1 MKYIIFDL
9 DGTILDTLQ
18 DLTNAVNYGLKCF
31 NLPTKDKEFV
41 RLAIGNG
48 TKVLIKR
55 CTPCDISDEIRDQV
69 FNNFKSY
76 YFKHFTDN
84 TKPYPGIYEMLLK
97 LKESKKVKLIVLSNK
112 DDDLT
117 KQLIN
122 KEFPRVFDIVQGSYI
137 DKPRK
142 PDPYLINKIFN
153 ENNINKEDCLYIG
166 DTNVDKETA
175 DNSGIK
181 YLLVNYGYRSKEE
194 LEKMCP
200 KDTTISSID
209 ELYHTIVTYSHHLK
223 KWGLLAR

>member
-18 DLTNAVNYGLKCF
+18 DLTNAVNYGLKSF
-31 NLPTKDKEFV
+31 NLPEKDLDFV

-55 CTPCDISDEIRDQV
+55 CTPCDISEEERSKV
-69 FNNFKSY
+69 FDVFKDY

-97 LKESKKVKLIVLSNK
+97 LKEINNLKLVVLSNK

-153 ENNINKEDCLYIG
+153 ENHINKTDCLYIG

-175 DNSGIK
+175 TNGGVI
-181 YLLVNYGYRSKEE
+181 YRLVNYGYRNKEE

-200 KDTTISSID
+200 NDTTISTID
-209 ELYHTIVTYSHHLK
+209 ELYHTILK
-223 KWGLLAR
+223 WVNL

>member
-1 MKYIIFDL
+1 MKYIFFDL
-9 DGTILDTLQ
+9 DGTILDTLK
-18 DLTNAVNYGLKCF
+18 DLANAVNYGLKSF
-31 NLPTKDKEFV
+31 NLPEKDLDFV

-55 CTPCDISDEIRDQV
+55 CTPCNLSEEERSKV
-69 FNNFKSY
+69 FDVFKNY

-97 LKESKKVKLIVLSNK
+97 LKELKNIRLVVLSNK

-122 KEFPRVFDIVQGSYI
+122 KEFPRVFDIIQGSYI

-142 PDPYLINKIFN
+142 PDPFLINKIIN
-153 ENNINKEDCLYIG
+153 ENNIDKKDCLYIG

-175 DNSGIK
+175 DNANLK
-181 YLLVNYGYRSKEE
+181 YLLVNYGYRNKEE
-194 LEKMCP
+194 LIKMCP
-200 KDTTISSID
+200 NDTSID
-209 ELYHTIVTYSHHLK
+209 TVEELYHNILMWVNS
-223 KWGLLAR
+223 

>member
-9 DGTILDTLQ
+9 DGTILDTLK
-18 DLTNAVNYGLKCF
+18 DLANAVNYGLKSF
-31 NLPTKDKEFV
+31 NLPEKDIGFV

-55 CTPCDISDEIRDQV
+55 CTPCDLSEEERSKV
-69 FNNFKSY
+69 FDVFKDY

-84 TKPYPGIYEMLLK
+84 TKPYPGIYETLLK
-97 LKESKKVKLIVLSNK
+97 LKELGNTKLVVLSNK

-122 KEFPRVFDIVQGSYI
+122 KEFPRVFDIIQGSYI

-142 PDPYLINKIFN
+142 PDPYLISKILN
-153 ENNINKEDCLYIG
+153 ENNIDKKDCLYVG

-175 DNSGIK
+175 DNANLK

-194 LEKMCP
+194 LIKMCP
-200 KDTTISSID
+200 NDTSID
-209 ELYHTIVTYSHHLK
+209 TVEELYRNILMWVNS
-223 KWGLLAR
+223 

>member
-9 DGTILDTLQ
+9 DGTILDTLK
-18 DLTNAVNYGLKCF
+18 DLANAVNYGLKSF
-31 NLPTKDKEFV
+31 NLPEKDIDFV

-55 CTPCDISDEIRDQV
+55 CTPCDLSEEERSKV
-69 FNNFKSY
+69 FDVFKDY

-84 TKPYPGIYEMLLK
+84 TKPYPGIYEMLLR
-97 LKESKKVKLIVLSNK
+97 LKELGNIKLVVLSNK

-122 KEFPRVFDIVQGSYI
+122 KEFPRVFDIIQGSYI

-142 PDPYLINKIFN
+142 PDPYLISKILN
-153 ENNINKEDCLYIG
+153 ENNIDKKDCLYVG

-175 DNSGIK
+175 DNANLK
-181 YLLVNYGYRSKEE
+181 YLLVNYGYRSKGE
-194 LEKMCP
+194 LIKMCP
-200 KDTTISSID
+200 NDTSID
-209 ELYHTIVTYSHHLK
+209 TVEELYHNILMWVNS
-223 KWGLLAR
+223 

>member
-31 NLPTKDKEFV
+31 NLPEKDLNFV

-55 CTPCDISDEIRDQV
+55 CTPCDISDELRDQV
-69 FNNFKSY
+69 FNEFKSY

-84 TKPYPGIYEMLLK
+84 TKPYPGVLEMLLK
-97 LKESKKVKLIVLSNK
+97 LKQIPNLKLVVLSNK

-117 KQLIN
+117 KQLIQ
-122 KEFPRVFDIVQGSYI
+122 KEFMGVFDIVQGSYI

-153 ENNINKEDCLYIG
+153 ENNINKENCLYIG

-175 DNSGIK
+175 ANGGVI
-181 YLLVNYGYRSKEE
+181 YRLVNYGYRNKEE

-200 KDTTISSID
+200 NDTTISTID
-209 ELYHTIVTYSHHLK
+209 ELYHTILR
-223 KWGLLAR
+223 WFNL

>member
-9 DGTILDTLQ
+9 DGTILDTLK
-18 DLTNAVNYGLKCF
+18 DLANAVNYSLKSF
-31 NLPTKDKEFV
+31 NLPEKDIDFV

-55 CTPCDISDEIRDQV
+55 CTPCDLSEEERSKV
-69 FNNFKSY
+69 FDVFKDY

-97 LKESKKVKLIVLSNK
+97 LKELGNIKLVVLSNK

-122 KEFPRVFDIVQGSYI
+122 KEFPRVFDIIQGSYI

-142 PDPYLINKIFN
+142 PDPYLISKILN
-153 ENNINKEDCLYIG
+153 ENNIDKKDCLYVG

-175 DNSGIK
+175 DNANLK

-194 LEKMCP
+194 LIKMCP
-200 KDTTISSID
+200 NDTSID
-209 ELYHTIVTYSHHLK
+209 TVEELYHNILMWVNS
-223 KWGLLAR
+223 

>member
-9 DGTILDTLQ
+9 DGTILDTLK
-18 DLTNAVNYGLKCF
+18 DLANAVNYGLKSF
-31 NLPTKDKEFV
+31 NLPEKDLDFV

-55 CTPCDISDEIRDQV
+55 CTPCDLSDEERSKV
-69 FNNFKSY
+69 FDVFKDY

-84 TKPYPGIYEMLLK
+84 TKPYPGIYEILLK
-97 LKESKKVKLIVLSNK
+97 LKELGNIKLVVLSNK

-122 KEFPRVFDIVQGSYI
+122 KEFPRVFDIIQGSYI

-142 PDPYLINKIFN
+142 PDPFLINKIIN
-153 ENNINKEDCLYIG
+153 ENNIDKKDCLYIG

-175 DNSGIK
+175 DNANLK
-181 YLLVNYGYRSKEE
+181 YLLVNYGYRNKEE
-194 LEKMCP
+194 LIKMCP
-200 KDTTISSID
+200 NDTSID
-209 ELYHTIVTYSHHLK
+209 TVEELYHNILMWVNS
-223 KWGLLAR
+223 

>member
-18 DLTNAVNYGLKCF
+18 DLTNAVNYGLKAF
-31 NLPTKDKEFV
+31 ELPEKDIGFV

-55 CTPCDISDEIRDQV
+55 CTPCDISEEKRNGV
-69 FNNFKSY
+69 FNIFKDY
-76 YFKHFTDN
+76 YFKHFTNN
-84 TKPYPGIYEMLLK
+84 TKPYAGIYEMLLK
-97 LKESKKVKLIVLSNK
+97 LKEINDVKLVVLSNK

-122 KEFPRVFDIVQGSYI
+122 KEFPRVFDIIQGSYI

-153 ENNINKEDCLYIG
+153 ENNINYKDCLYIG

-175 DNSGIK
+175 DAANIE
-181 YLLVNYGYRSKEE
+181 YRLVNYGYRTKEE

-200 KDTTISSID
+200 NDTSISTVD
-209 ELYHTIVTYSHHLK
+209 ELYRSILMWVNL
-223 KWGLLAR
+223 

>member
-1 MKYIIFDL
+1 MKYLIFDL

-31 NLPTKDKEFV
+31 NLPLKDREFV

-55 CTPCDISDEIRDQV
+55 CTPCDISEEVRDQV
-69 FNNFKSY
+69 FDNFKSY

-84 TKPYPGIYEMLLK
+84 TKPYPGVLKMLLK
-97 LKESKKVKLIVLSNK
+97 LKEIPNLKLVVLSNK

-117 KQLIN
+117 KQLIQ
-122 KEFPRVFDIVQGSYI
+122 KEFIGVFDIVQGSYI

-153 ENNINKEDCLYIG
+153 NNSINKEDCLYIG
-166 DTNVDKETA
+166 DTNVDKETTT
-175 DNSGIK
+175 NGGVT
-181 YLLVNYGYRSKEE
+181 YRLVNYGYRNKEE

-200 KDTTISSID
+200 NDTTISTID
-209 ELYHTIVTYSHHLK
+209 ELYHTILK
-223 KWGLLAR
+223 LVNL

>member
-9 DGTILDTLQ
+9 DGTILDTLI
-18 DLTNAVNYGLKCF
+18 DLTNAVNYGLKYF

-48 TKVLIKR
+48 TKLLIKR

-69 FNNFKSY
+69 FNEFKSY

-84 TKPYPGIYEMLLK
+84 TRPYPGVLEMLLK
-97 LKESKKVKLIVLSNK
+97 LEEIPNLKLVVLSNK

-117 KQLIN
+117 KQLIQ
-122 KEFPRVFDIVQGSYI
+122 KEFMGVFDIVQGSYI

-175 DNSGIK
+175 TNGGVI
-181 YLLVNYGYRSKEE
+181 YCLVNYGYRNKEE

-200 KDTTISSID
+200 NDTTISTID
-209 ELYHTIVTYSHHLK
+209 ELYHTILK
-223 KWGLLAR
+223 WVNL

>member
-18 DLTNAVNYGLKCF
+18 DLTNAVNYGLSSF
-31 NLPTKDKEFV
+31 NLPTKDIDFV

-55 CTPCDISDEIRDQV
+55 CTPCDISEEERNKV
-69 FNNFKSY
+69 FDIFKDY

-97 LKESKKVKLIVLSNK
+97 LKETNKIKLVVLSNK

-122 KEFPRVFDIVQGSYI
+122 KEFPRVFDIIQGSYI

-175 DNSGIK
+175 ESAGIE
-181 YLLVNYGYRSKEE
+181 YRLVNYGYRTKEE

-200 KDTTISSID
+200 NDTSISTVN
-209 ELYHTIVTYSHHLK
+209 ELYDSILK
-223 KWGLLAR
+223 

>member
-9 DGTILDTLQ
+9 DGTILDTLK
-18 DLTNAVNYGLKCF
+18 DLANAVNYGLKSF
-31 NLPTKDKEFV
+31 NLPEKDLDFV

-48 TKVLIKR
+48 TKVLIKK
-55 CTPCDISDEIRDQV
+55 CTPCDLSEEERSKV
-69 FNNFKSY
+69 FDVFKDY

-84 TKPYPGIYEMLLK
+84 TKPYPGIFEMLLK
-97 LKESKKVKLIVLSNK
+97 LKELKNIRLVVLSNK

-122 KEFPRVFDIVQGSYI
+122 KEFPRVFDIIQGSYI

-142 PDPYLINKIFN
+142 PDPYLISKIIN
-153 ENNINKEDCLYIG
+153 ENNIDKKDCLYVG

-175 DNSGIK
+175 DNANLE

-194 LEKMCP
+194 LIKMCP
-200 KDTTISSID
+200 NDTSID
-209 ELYHTIVTYSHHLK
+209 TVEELYHNILMWVNS
-223 KWGLLAR
+223 

>member
-9 DGTILDTLQ
+9 DGTILDTLK
-18 DLTNAVNYGLKCF
+18 DLANAVNYGLKSF
-31 NLPTKDKEFV
+31 NLPEKDLDFV

-55 CTPCDISDEIRDQV
+55 CTPCDLSEEERSKV
-69 FNNFKSY
+69 FDVFKDY
-76 YFKHFTDN
+76 YFKHFIDN
-84 TKPYPGIYEMLLK
+84 TKPYPGIYEILLK
-97 LKESKKVKLIVLSNK
+97 LKELGNIKLVVLSNK

-122 KEFPRVFDIVQGSYI
+122 KEFPRVFDIIQGSYI

-142 PDPYLINKIFN
+142 PDPYLISKILN
-153 ENNINKEDCLYIG
+153 DNNIDKKDCLYVG

-175 DNSGIK
+175 DNANLK

-194 LEKMCP
+194 LIKMCP
-200 KDTTISSID
+200 NDTSID
-209 ELYHTIVTYSHHLK
+209 TVNELYHNILMWVNS
-223 KWGLLAR
+223 

>member
-18 DLTNAVNYGLKCF
+18 DLTNAVNYGLKSF
-31 NLPTKDKEFV
+31 SLPEKDIDFV

-55 CTPCDISDEIRDQV
+55 CTPCDISEEERSKV
-69 FNNFKSY
+69 FCIFKDY

-84 TKPYPGIYEMLLK
+84 TKPYPGIFEMLLK
-97 LKESKKVKLIVLSNK
+97 LKETGNVKLVVLSNK

-122 KEFPRVFDIVQGSYI
+122 KEFPRVFDIIQGSYI

-142 PDPYLINKIFN
+142 PNPYLIYKIFN
-153 ENNINKEDCLYIG
+153 ENNINKSDCLYVG

-175 DNSGIK
+175 DNAGIK
-181 YLLVNYGYRSKEE
+181 YLLVNYGYRNKQE
-194 LEKMCP
+194 LQKMCP
-200 KDTTISSID
+200 NDTS
-209 ELYHTIVTYSHHLK
+209 
-223 KWGLLAR
+223 